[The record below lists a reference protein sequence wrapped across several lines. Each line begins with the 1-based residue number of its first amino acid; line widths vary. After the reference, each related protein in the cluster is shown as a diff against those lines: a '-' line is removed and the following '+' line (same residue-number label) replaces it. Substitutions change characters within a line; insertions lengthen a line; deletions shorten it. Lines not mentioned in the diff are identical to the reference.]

1 MTRRLL
7 DVALAGVL
15 LVLTSPVILATALL
29 IFVVSPGSVLF
40 RPTRVGL
47 HGRTFTMF
55 KLRTMRL
62 SYESG
67 VSAITAKRDP
77 RLIPLARWVRR
88 FKLDE
93 LPQLLNILKGDM
105 AVVGPRPRHP
115 RIVSRYRTAAQR
127 ETLEVLP
134 GLTSPG
140 SIYAL
145 THGEE
150 VLDSDDPETVYLK
163 RVLPTKLALDVVYV
177 RESSPAYDVRIVFRT
192 VGVILNLWGA
202 KSDPPELERAKPFIE
217 PVDVP
222 GCERAH
228 DQET

>member
-1 MTRRLL
+1 MTKRLL
-7 DVALAGVL
+7 DIALAGIML
-15 LVLTSPVILATALL
+15 ILASPVILATALL
-29 IFVVSPGSVLF
+29 IFVVSPGSVLY
-40 RPTRVGL
+40 RPKRVGL
-47 HGRTFTMF
+47 HGRAFTMF

-62 SYESG
+62 SHESG
-67 VSAITAKRDP
+67 GSVITAKHDP
-77 RLIPLARWVRR
+77 RLIPMARWMRR

-93 LPQLLNILKGDM
+93 LPQLINILKGDM
-105 AVVGPRPRHP
+105 AVVGPRARHP
-115 RIVSRYRTAAQR
+115 KIVSCYRTPTQR

-145 THGEE
+145 THGEN

-177 RESSPAYDVRIVFRT
+177 REASLAYDLRLIFRT

-202 KSDPPELERAKPFIE
+202 RSDPPELERAKPFIE
-217 PVDVP
+217 PVEVP
-222 GCERAH
+222 GGGVEG
-228 DQET
+228 

>member
-1 MTRRLL
+1 MIRRLL
-7 DVALAGVL
+7 DVILTGIL
-15 LVLTSPVILATALL
+15 LVLTSPVILAAALV

-55 KLRTMRL
+55 KLRTMRV
-62 SYESG
+62 SHASG
-67 VSAITAKRDP
+67 GSVITAKHDP
-77 RLIPLARWVRR
+77 RLIPLARWMRR

-93 LPQLLNILKGDM
+93 LPQLINILKGDM
-105 AVVGPRPRHP
+105 AIVGPRARHP
-115 RIVSRYRTAAQR
+115 RIVNRYRTHSQR

-145 THGEE
+145 THGEDI
-150 VLDSDDPETVYLK
+150 LDSDDPETVYLR

-177 RESSPAYDVRIVFRT
+177 REASLAYDLRIIFRT
-192 VGVILNLWGA
+192 MGVILNLWGVR
-202 KSDPPELERAKPFIE
+202 SEPPELEKARDFIE

-222 GCERAH
+222 GCEQEH
-228 DQET
+228 DQAT

>member
-7 DVALAGVL
+7 DVALAAVL
-15 LVLTSPVILATALL
+15 LVLASPVILATVLL
-29 IFVVSPGSVLF
+29 VFVVSPGSVLF

-47 HGRTFTMF
+47 RGRTFTMF

-62 SYESG
+62 SQESG
-67 VSAITAKRDP
+67 ASVITAKHDP
-77 RLIPLARWVRR
+77 RLVPMARLMRR

-93 LPQLLNILKGDM
+93 LPQLINIMKGDM
-105 AVVGPRPRHP
+105 AIVGPRARHP
-115 RIVSRYRTAAQR
+115 KIVDCYRTPIQR

-177 RESSPAYDVRIVFRT
+177 REASLAYDMRIVFRT
-192 VGVILNLWGA
+192 VGVLLNPWGA
-202 KSDPPELERAKPFIE
+202 RSDPPEMERARPFIE
-217 PVDVP
+217 PVYVP
-222 GCERAH
+222 GSEQR
-228 DQET
+228 D

>member
-7 DVALAGVL
+7 DVVLAGIL
-15 LVLTSPVILATALL
+15 LILTSPVILAAALL

-62 SYESG
+62 SHEPSES
-67 VSAITAKRDP
+67 VITAKHDP
-77 RLIPLARWVRR
+77 RLVPMARLMRR

-93 LPQLLNILKGDM
+93 LPQLVNILKGDM
-105 AVVGPRPRHP
+105 AIVGPRARHP
-115 RIVSRYRTAAQR
+115 KIVGCYRTPAQR

-145 THGEE
+145 THGENI
-150 VLDSDDPETVYLK
+150 LDSDDPETVYLE

-177 RESSPAYDVRIVFRT
+177 REASLPYDLRIIIRT
-192 VGVILNLWGA
+192 VGVILNLWGTRP
-202 KSDPPELERAKPFIE
+202 DPLEMERARPFIE
-217 PVDVP
+217 AVNVP
-222 GCERAH
+222 GSEERN
-228 DQET
+228 

>member
-1 MTRRLL
+1 MTSRLL
-7 DVALAGVL
+7 DVVLAVVL
-15 LVLTSPVILATALL
+15 LVLASPVIVATAFV

-47 HGRTFTMF
+47 HGRTFTML

-62 SYESG
+62 SQEPGGS
-67 VSAITAKRDP
+67 VITAKHDP
-77 RLIPLARWVRR
+77 RLIPMARWMRR

-93 LPQLLNILKGDM
+93 LPQLINILKGDM
-105 AVVGPRPRHP
+105 AIVGPRARHP
-115 RIVSRYRTAAQR
+115 RIVSSYRTPTQR

-145 THGEE
+145 THGEAI
-150 VLDSDDPETVYLK
+150 LDSDDPETVYLK

-177 RESSPAYDVRIVFRT
+177 RKASLAYDLRIIFRT
-192 VGVILNLWGA
+192 VGVILNPWGA
-202 KSDPPELERAKPFIE
+202 RSDPPEMEKAGPFIE

-222 GCERAH
+222 GR
-228 DQET
+228 QQ